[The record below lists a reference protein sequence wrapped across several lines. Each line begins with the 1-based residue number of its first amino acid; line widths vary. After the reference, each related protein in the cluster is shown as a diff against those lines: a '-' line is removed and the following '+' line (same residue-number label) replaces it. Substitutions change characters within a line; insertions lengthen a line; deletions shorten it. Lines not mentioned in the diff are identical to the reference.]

1 MEQGLKIQ
9 VEELFAEA
17 DLVKWFTTLRKAV
30 KDVKDKNT
38 MFREPLENLDSKLE
52 ELNPLIENIEN
63 KYSTKKKKKE
73 KGVPKLKDVL
83 DQPKWE
89 VGKMVKQIEN
99 GNELVR
105 KCSKRTPW
113 NVFHALQLGD
123 LKKCLNRLLSILKEE
138 GIRNVFGK
146 MVVSRENLGSFT
158 TLADVT
164 VGLDEPLRDLK
175 NMLLRDNNVSMVV
188 LNGFGGYGKTTL
200 AIKFCED
207 KEVKAIF
214 NKNIFLVPISKEP
227 NLDVIQALRQR
238 MAGPDDPL
246 LLVLDDVWSNSESLL
261 REFYDL
267 KLKKCKIL
275 VTSRIKFRGFGTPY
289 NLKPL
294 NHKDSMT
301 LLRHSASL
309 GDISPD
315 QDLLEE
321 VLEHCKGLPLAISVI
336 GKSLHGKDTEFWRS
350 SLADW
355 FKGSIPDSESD
366 AELLLSLQ
374 SSIDALGDNEAII
387 RECFMDLAS
396 FPEGQRIS
404 AAAFIDMWA
413 ELYNLDEDSL
423 SITILHKLASR
434 GLANL
439 VITRNI
445 EILDDYY
452 IEHFVRQHDR
462 LRDLAIYNAKL
473 DPIEYR
479 KRLIVV
485 SGDNQ
490 PINASRLSISSGGL
504 ISLFRKGK
512 YVQKSQPINAR
523 LLSISSD
530 GKSSKQWTSVHLPQ
544 LEVLVLNFTTENNAV
559 PEFAQKFDKLKALI
573 VTNYGS
579 LTTELSNFHLLKSL
593 SNLKRIRLERISI
606 HSITK
611 NFVPLKSLKKI
622 SLYMCNIGQ
631 AFCNCSIKIS
641 DAWPG
646 LKEMNIDYCHDL
658 RELPA
663 ELCDLV
669 HMEILS
675 ITNCHKLSALPEE
688 IGKLKNLEVLRLRS
702 CTDLERLP
710 VSIERLT
717 KLYRLDMYNC
727 FTIKELPK
735 DIDKMSSLRMI
746 NVGQCLR
753 LDELPVSVSV
763 LDVQLEKVICDE
775 EKKDLW
781 ELFIA
786 REKIKV
792 AKEQPN
798 LNWLEMPPL

>member
-73 KGVPKLKDVL
+73 KGVPKLKDEL

-207 KEVKAIF
+207 KEVKAKF

-275 VTSRIKFRGFGTPY
+275 V
-289 NLKPL
+289 
-294 NHKDSMT
+294 
-301 LLRHSASL
+301 
-309 GDISPD
+309 
-315 QDLLEE
+315 
-321 VLEHCKGLPLAISVI
+321 LEHCKGLPLAISVI
-336 GKSLHGKDTEFWRS
+336 GKSLRGKDTEFWRS

-462 LRDLAIYNAKL
+462 LKDLAIYNAKL

-479 KRLIVV
+479 KRLIV
-485 SGDNQ
+485 
-490 PINASRLSISSGGL
+490 
-504 ISLFRKGK
+504 
-512 YVQKSQPINAR
+512 KSQPINAR
-523 LLSISSD
+523 LLSISS
-530 GKSSKQWTSVHLPQ
+530 GNNVNSETLR
-544 LEVLVLNFTTENNAV
+544 ENKNQV
-559 PEFAQKFDKLKALI
+559 ELI
-573 VTNYGS
+573 VS
-579 LTTELSNFHLLKSL
+579 S
-593 SNLKRIRLERISI
+593 IRGKLHRQPPFPACISI
-606 HSITK
+606 GPFHHEEE
-611 NFVPLKSLKKI
+611 NLQV
-622 SLYMCNIGQ
+622 M
-631 AFCNCSIKIS
+631 
-641 DAWPG
+641 
-646 LKEMNIDYCHDL
+646 
-658 RELPA
+658 
-663 ELCDLV
+663 
-669 HMEILS
+669 
-675 ITNCHKLSALPEE
+675 EE
-688 IGKLKNLEVLRLRS
+688 IKRWYLHWL
-702 CTDLERLP
+702 
-710 VSIERLT
+710 
-717 KLYRLDMYNC
+717 
-727 FTIKELPK
+727 
-735 DIDKMSSLRMI
+735 
-746 NVGQCLR
+746 
-753 LDELPVSVSV
+753 
-763 LDVQLEKVICDE
+763 LEKPTSETSLECFVE
-775 EKKDLW
+775 
-781 ELFIA
+781 A
-786 REKIKV
+786 IK
-792 AKEQPN
+792 A
-798 LNWLEMPPL
+798 

>member
-17 DLVKWFTTLRKAV
+17 DLVKWFTMLHEAV
-30 KDVKDKNT
+30 KDVKDKNP

-52 ELNPLIENIEN
+52 ELNPLIKSIEN

-73 KGVPKLKDVL
+73 KSVAKLKDVL

-105 KCSKRTPW
+105 KCSKLSPW
-113 NVFHALQLGD
+113 NVFHALQLVD
-123 LKKCLNRLLSILKEE
+123 LKKCLNRLLRILTEE
-138 GIRNVFGK
+138 GSRNALGK
-146 MVVSRENLGSFT
+146 MVVSREHLRSVT

-175 NMLLRDNNVSMVV
+175 NMFFKDNVSMLV

-207 KEVKAIF
+207 KEVKAVF
-214 NKNIFLVPISKEP
+214 KKNIFFVPVSKEP

-238 MAGPDDPL
+238 MAGRDDPL
-246 LLVLDDVWSNSESLL
+246 LLVLDDVWSNSEYLL
-261 REFYDL
+261 KEFYDL
-267 KLKKCKIL
+267 NLRNCKIL
-275 VTSRIKFRGFGTPY
+275 VTSRIQFRGFGTPY
-289 NLKPL
+289 NLKAL
-294 NHKDSMT
+294 NDADSMT

-309 GDISPD
+309 GDISSV
-315 QDLLEE
+315 QDLLRE
-321 VLEHCKGLPLAISVI
+321 VLEHCKGVPLAISVI
-336 GKSLHGKDTEFWRS
+336 GKSLCGKDTNFWRS
-350 SLADW
+350 RLADW
-355 FKGSIPDSESD
+355 FKGSIPDFD

-423 SITILHKLASR
+423 SITILHELASR

-462 LRDLAIYNAKL
+462 LKDLAIYNAKL

-479 KRLIVV
+479 KSLIVV

-490 PINASRLSISSGGL
+490 PINASRLCISSGGL
-504 ISLFRKGK
+504 ISLFRKCK

-530 GKSSKQWTSVHLPQ
+530 GKSSTQWKSVRLPQ

-559 PEFAQKFDKLKALI
+559 PEFVQKTHKLKALI

-579 LTTELSNFHLLKSL
+579 LPTELSNFHLLKSL

-611 NFVPLKSLKKI
+611 NFVPLNSLKKI

-641 DAWPG
+641 DAWPC
-646 LKEMNIDYCHDL
+646 LKEMNIDYCDDL
-658 RELPA
+658 RELPT

-675 ITNCHKLSALPEE
+675 ITNCHKLSGLPEE
-688 IGKLKNLEVLRLRS
+688 IGKLENLEVLRLRS

-727 FTIKELPK
+727 FSIKELPEG
-735 DIDKMSSLRMI
+735 IDKMSSLRRI
-746 NVGQCLR
+746 NVGQCSR
-753 LDELPVSVSV
+753 LDELPVSVWV

-775 EKKDLW
+775 EKKHLW
-781 ELFIA
+781 EPFIA
-786 REKIKV
+786 RDKIKV

>member
-17 DLVKWFTTLRKAV
+17 DLVKWFTMLHKAV
-30 KDVKDKNT
+30 KDVKDKKP

-52 ELNPLIENIEN
+52 ELNPLIKSIEN

-73 KGVPKLKDVL
+73 KSVAKLKDVL

-105 KCSKRTPW
+105 KCSKLSPW
-113 NVFHALQLGD
+113 NVFHALQLVD
-123 LKKCLNRLLSILKEE
+123 LKKCLNELLRILTEE
-138 GIRNVFGK
+138 GSRNALGK
-146 MVVSRENLGSFT
+146 MVVSRENLRSVT

-175 NMLLRDNNVSMVV
+175 NMFFKDNVSMLV

-214 NKNIFLVPISKEP
+214 KENMFFVRVSKEP
-227 NLDVIQALRQR
+227 NLDRIQVVRQR
-238 MAGPDDPL
+238 MAGPGPL

-261 REFYDL
+261 QEFYDL
-267 KLKKCKIL
+267 KLQNYKIL
-275 VTSRIKFRGFGTPY
+275 VTSRSEFPGFGTPY
-289 NLKPL
+289 NLKAL
-294 NHKDSMT
+294 NDEDSMT

-309 GDISPD
+309 GDSSSVPE
-315 QDLLEE
+315 DLLREI
-321 VLEHCKGLPLAISVI
+321 LKHCKGVPLAITVT
-336 GKSLHGKDTEFWRS
+336 GKSLRGQATEFWRS
-350 SLADW
+350 RLADW
-355 FKGSIPDSESD
+355 SKGSILDSET
-366 AELLLSLQ
+366 ELLLCLQ
-374 SSIDALGDNEAII
+374 SSIDALGDKEAII
-387 RECFMDLAS
+387 RECFMDLVS
-396 FPEGQRIS
+396 FPEDQRIS

-413 ELYNLDEDSL
+413 ELYKLDEDFL
-423 SITILHKLASR
+423 SIKNLHELASR

-452 IEHFVRQHDR
+452 IEHFVSQHDM
-462 LRDLAIYNAKL
+462 LRELAIYNAKL
-473 DPIEYR
+473 DPIEDR

-490 PINASRLSISSGGL
+490 PINASRLCISSGGL
-504 ISLFRKGK
+504 ISLFRKCK

-530 GKSSKQWTSVHLPQ
+530 GTFPTQWQSVHLPQ
-544 LEVLVLNFTTENNAV
+544 VEVLVLNFKTENNAL
-559 PEFAQKFDKLKALI
+559 PEFVQKIDKLKVLI
-573 VTNYGS
+573 VTNYG
-579 LTTELSNFHLLKSL
+579 LLPTELNNFDLLESL

-622 SLYMCNIGQ
+622 SLFMCNMGQ
-631 AFCNCSIKIS
+631 AFRNCSIKIS

-646 LKEMNIDYCHDL
+646 LEEMNIDYCHDL
-658 RELPA
+658 VELPA

-669 HMEILS
+669 HMKILS

-688 IGKLKNLEVLRLRS
+688 IGKLENLEVLRLRS
-702 CTDLERLP
+702 CTELVRLP
-710 VSIERLT
+710 VSIKGLT
-717 KLYRLDMYNC
+717 KLNLLDMYNC
-727 FTIKELPK
+727 FSIKELPEG
-735 DIDKMSSLRMI
+735 IDKMSSLREI

-753 LDELPVSVSV
+753 LGELPESVLV

-775 EKKDLW
+775 EKKHLW
-781 ELFIA
+781 EHFIA
-786 REKIKV
+786 RDKIKV

-798 LNWLEMPPL
+798 LDWLEMPPL